1 MEPQMMEGLFD
12 NFIANLLKDAL
23 DLSKIGK
30 PEWKSAATS
39 FCLGG
44 KKGTK
49 LPGDFDDQ
57 MWDML
62 EGILHKQID
71 RLGVQDGAPI
81 TVGAAPEYVE
91 SAREFSASEVDAFLA
106 SCQCDESRKA
116 RVRGSKRI
124 MKVLHATDKATGAD
138 VFTDDER
145 RKVVGAFPW
154 LMLIQLLGPL
164 VIDLI
169 KRWLSK

>member
-1 MEPQMMEGLFD
+1 MEPMEGIFD
-12 NFIANLLKDAL
+12 NFFVNLLKEAV

-49 LPGDFDDQ
+49 LPGDFDDS

-71 RLGVQDGAPI
+71 KLGVQDAGPI
-81 TVGAAPEYVE
+81 TVGAGREYVE
-91 SAREFSASEVDAFLA
+91 SSREFSAAEVEGFLA
-106 SCQCDESRKA
+106 SCNCDESRKA

-124 MKVLHATDKATGAD
+124 MKTLYATDKATGAD

-164 VIDLI
+164 IIDLI
-169 KRWLSK
+169 KRWLSGN